1 MKLKKDRWK
10 QKQIGQICSVS
21 SGGTPSKANIEYWS
35 DGKIPWLR
43 SEACKDEV
51 VKNAEEFISELGF
64 KKSSAKLFKPNTT
77 LIALVGATIGKTAF
91 VPFETTT
98 NQNVSGIYPL
108 DEESVH
114 HRFLFYACQSFYEKN
129 FSRYTGFKMANLSF
143 IKGLEI
149 PLPRFPSKN
158 K

>member
-1 MKLKKDRWK
+1 MKLRKDIWE
-10 QKQIGQICSVS
+10 QKQIGEICSVS

-35 DGKIPWLR
+35 DGKIPWIR

-51 VKNAEEFISELGF
+51 VNKAEEFISELGF

-108 DEESVH
+108 DEERVH
-114 HRFLFYACQSFYEKN
+114 HRCI
-129 FSRYTGFKMANLSF
+129 G
-143 IKGLEI
+143 
-149 PLPRFPSKN
+149 
-158 K
+158 